1 MEHPGGQRGHR
12 RQLTLRG
19 RSGRSGRFP
28 ARDTGAPAW
37 SSDPPGHR
45 HVRCAPGSLRCTP
58 GSGAAC
64 RPRRRHAAP
73 GRDEGADPGRRP
85 RHGPGPRR
93 RRPLGAVLCRP
104 HRGPPRGTPAWRRR
118 THVLSEIRGA
128 DAAVARAD
136 ADADAA
142 VRSPQPVARS
152 PQPVRGVLSLPR
164 VDVRAPRTT
173 DSVRVRLPDLVGHGG
188 RCVLHLGRPG
198 ASIGRGPPRVARRRP
213 AGRRLRCAH
222 RDDATHPWR
231 AAEAVERGHARFR
244 ALPERGRQ
252 RARA

>member
-45 HVRCAPGSLRCTP
+45 HVRCAPGPS
-58 GSGAAC
+58 
-64 RPRRRHAAP
+64 AAP
-73 GRDEGADPGRRP
+73 PVPEPPAGHGDVMLRLGGTKVLTPVVGLGMVLGLVAIARWVRSCVDPTGDHLEVRRP
-85 RHGPGPRR
+85 GVAGRTSCPRSEGSAPR
-93 RRPLGAVLCRP
+93 C
-104 HRGPPRGTPAWRRR
+104 RGPTPTPTPPSA
-118 THVLSEIRGA
+118 
-128 DAAVARAD
+128 
-136 ADADAA
+136 
-142 VRSPQPVARS
+142 ARS